1 MIHEKIREGDVS
13 KLTVTKEQLFNLR
26 LNLPISNEKIPII
39 TQK

>member
-1 MIHEKIREGDVS
+1 MIHEKNKRRRCVE
-13 KLTVTKEQLFNLR
+13 TQCYERTTFNLR